1 MSIRIEAVIFD
12 WAGTVVDYGCF
23 APVEA
28 FRQAFEEAGIHPA
41 VEEIRKPMGLSKRL
55 HVQTMLEM
63 PRITALWQEV
73 HGRPWTDEDA
83 DWVYARSEERILSL
97 LPDYAEPIPLSL
109 IHI

>member
-41 VEEIRKPMGLSKRL
+41 VEEIRKPMGLS
-55 HVQTMLEM
+55 Q
-63 PRITALWQEV
+63 AAAC
-73 HGRPWTDEDA
+73 A
-83 DWVYARSEERILSL
+83 DHA
-97 LPDYAEPIPLSL
+97 
-109 IHI
+109 